1 MAKYKVKVIGHMIKG
16 NKIAKSGDIV
26 DESQLIN
33 KDHSVDGGYVE
44 LYIDLEVEAKVKA
57 ESEAKVKT
65 SK

>member
-33 KDHSVDGGYVE
+33 KDHSIDGGYVVAYE
-44 LYIDLEVEAKVKA
+44 DEKP
-57 ESEAKVKT
+57 KVKT